1 MLYDPFTYETLMAGT
16 ILEFEKQE
24 LHRLD
29 ETITIAGPG
38 IYCLLYDGALEEYRR
53 ISGTATPIY
62 AGKAIP
68 PGSRRGGEGD
78 VTAPALQRRIREHQ
92 RSIEQASNLDVKDF
106 KYRYLAIVPTWI
118 NLAERF
124 IIQHYQPVWN
134 ACLDGFGDHDPGSGR
149 YSGER
154 SWWDTL
160 HPGRSWAQRL
170 QQIKTVEDARSRL
183 VDFFTPEAT

>member
-16 ILEFEKQE
+16 VLEFEKQV

-29 ETITIAGPG
+29 ETIAITGPG
-38 IYCLLYDGALEEYRR
+38 IYCLFYEGALEEYRD
-53 ISGTATPIY
+53 ISGTDTPIY

-78 VTAPALQRRIREHQ
+78 VTAPALQSRIRQHQ
-92 RSIEQASNLDVKDF
+92 RSIEQANNLDVQDF
-106 KYRYLAIVPTWI
+106 TYRYLAIVTTWI

-124 IIQHYQPVWN
+124 VIRHYQPAWN
-134 ACLDGFGDHDPGSGR
+134 ACLDGFGDHDPGRGR
-149 YSGER
+149 YRGER

-160 HPGRSWAQRL
+160 HPGRLWAERL
-170 QQIKTVEDARSRL
+170 QEIKAVADARSRL
-183 VDFFTPEAT
+183 AEFFVSKAT